1 MTESRPPAVAATSEF
16 ALEALG
22 LHWRSGRLLAIAGE
36 TAFGVHLDAGR
47 VILATSTQRSLR
59 LGHLLLQLGAI
70 RPSYLDEIL
79 HGGRVLDRA
88 QALGRM
94 LVREG
99 AVTRADL
106 ATGVEEQCVE
116 VLARMMETPSAV
128 FLHVVDEALP
138 RGIEIVPLETDR
150 LLRAAAIRADHRAAI
165 RAMRRLLPDSD
176 AVLTSL
182 APAAGLARS
191 LSAAELAVAV
201 SIERGV
207 NQLSDLCS
215 SLDLD
220 PLDVKRALIGLMER
234 GIVAKLA

>member
-1 MTESRPPAVAATSEF
+1 MAATSEF

-36 TAFGVHLDAGR
+36 TSFGLHLDAGR

-79 HGGRVLDRA
+79 HGERAIDRA

-106 ATGVEEQCVE
+106 ASGVEEQCVE
-116 VLARMMETPSAV
+116 VLARMMETPGAV
-128 FLHVVDEALP
+128 FLHLVDEALP
-138 RGIEIVPLETDR
+138 SEIEIVPLETDR
-150 LLRAAAIRADHRAAI
+150 LVRAAAIRADSRAAI
-165 RAMRRLLPDSD
+165 RAMRRLLPSAD
-176 AVLTSL
+176 AALIPA
-182 APAAGLARS
+182 APAAAW
-191 LSAAELAVAV
+191 AAVMTEAELSVAV

-207 NQLSDLCS
+207 NRLADLCAA
-215 SLDLD
+215 LDLD
-220 PLDVKRALIGLMER
+220 PLDVKRAVIALLER
-234 GIVAKLA
+234 GFLLRGA